1 MKINK
6 IFNLIL
12 FLCLGVIL
20 ILMLLV
26 YNLNKR
32 ITSIEIGF
40 LSFKEKGKV
49 TENRFNTDNY
59 KYTKKENLQ
68 TDDNLEEF
76 QKLIIDYVKKNIN
89 KIVLEKPV
97 LGGQWIATDI
107 KFLSPDI
114 IKVDYED
121 GHIGGA
127 IFLKIE
133 SAFDSK
139 IVMKP
144 FW

>member
-1 MKINK
+1 M
-6 IFNLIL
+6 L
-12 FLCLGVIL
+12 FLCLGLIL
-20 ILMLLV
+20 IMTLLV

-32 ITSIEIGF
+32 ISSIETEF

-49 TENRFNTDNY
+49 VENRFKVDNY
-59 KYTKKENLQ
+59 KYSKKENLSA
-68 TDDNLEEF
+68 DGNLEEF

-97 LGGQWIATDI
+97 LGGRWIATDI
-107 KFLSPDI
+107 KFFSPDI

-127 IFLKIE
+127 VFLKIE

-139 IVMKP
+139 IVIKP